1 MNSKTQIEVNTN
13 IFPMLMSYSSVSP
26 DLVPPGPG
34 LSTLKSQFMET
45 EAWHSFIQVS
55 LNW

>member
-1 MNSKTQIEVNTN
+1 
-13 IFPMLMSYSSVSP
+13 MSYSSVSP

-55 LNW
+55 LNCLISSFTKICPGESL

>member
-1 MNSKTQIEVNTN
+1 
-13 IFPMLMSYSSVSP
+13 MLMSYSSVSP

-55 LNW
+55 LSW